1 MDKISTAMNFQ
12 IITVHCYTFSLQLGL
27 TKGRGYAVRVSTRV
41 EVKVGCD
48 TGARENQIFIW
59 KFVSD
64 ISNV

>member
-1 MDKISTAMNFQ
+1 MSTVVNFQ
-12 IITVHCYTFSLQLGL
+12 IITVHCYTSSLRLGL

-48 TGARENQIFIW
+48 TVSARENQIFIW